1 MPGGDVDVGLV
12 GRLANILPS
21 PVLES
26 DGKLDGAIDH
36 RIIVCTLCRD
46 IPTGIKSG
54 ASLCADL
61 RSRFSARHE
70 PALAY
75 GFTIEGVECMA
86 GCASPLTVAFQAP
99 GKASYLFG
107 SIDAEADAGDLVRF
121 ARLYASLADGWCNS
135 GQRPP
140 RLAGKTLARIPAPG
154 KLAGDRR

>member
-1 MPGGDVDVGLV
+1 MDVGLV

-26 DGKLDGAIDH
+26 DGKLDGSIDH

-46 IPTGIKSG
+46 VPTGIRSG
-54 ASLCADL
+54 ESLCADL
-61 RSRFSARHE
+61 RSRLSAHHE
-70 PALAY
+70 PAVAH

-86 GCASPLTVAFQAP
+86 GCARPLTVAFQAP

-107 SIDAEADAGDLVRF
+107 SIDAGDLVRF

-140 RLAGKTLARIPAPG
+140 RLAGKTLARIPGPA
-154 KLAGDRR
+154 KFAGDSR